1 MSKDFVVQEELC
13 VMTEIARLFI
23 VYVYLYGNVILS

>member
-13 VMTEIARLFI
+13 VMTEIARLFTI
-23 VYVYLYGNVILS
+23 MFIFKVR

>member
-13 VMTEIARLFI
+13 VMTEITRLFMFMFI
-23 VYVYLYGNVILS
+23 FKVR

>member
-13 VMTEIARLFI
+13 VMTEIARLFMFMFI
-23 VYVYLYGNVILS
+23 FKVR

>member
-13 VMTEIARLFI
+13 VMTEIARLFMFMFI
-23 VYVYLYGNVILS
+23 CKVM